1 VTGLMVTWGASVL
14 GVLLALVL
22 LGIEVWVVGIAA
34 LAYVVSR
41 EVVTVPVLLRAAS
54 VVAGSTL
61 GYIAGVALIGDLLS
75 R

>member
-61 GYIAGVALIGDLLS
+61 GYIAVVALIGDLLS

>member
-1 VTGLMVTWGASVL
+1 MVTWGASVL

>member
-1 VTGLMVTWGASVL
+1 MVTWGASVL

-61 GYIAGVALIGDLLS
+61 GYIAVVALIGDLLS

>member
-1 VTGLMVTWGASVL
+1 MTGPIVTWAASVL

-22 LGIEVWVVGIAA
+22 LGVDVWVVGIAA

-54 VVAGSTL
+54 VMAGSTL
-61 GYIAGVALIGDLLS
+61 VYIAVVALIGALVS
-75 R
+75 P